1 MLKKYEFGDA
11 WCVECPAGADNAW
24 MPVPAALVVVVV
36 LVLTMI
42 PVAAGVAR
50 EQVIAAVVAGG
61 LTGTEVVRR
70 LVAVFSSRRV
80 R

>member
-1 MLKKYEFGDA
+1 MKKFEAGDA
-11 WCVECPAGADNAW
+11 WCVVCPAGGASDRI
-24 MPVPAALVVVVV
+24 PVPGVLLVVVV
-36 LVLTMI
+36 LVLTVI

-70 LVAVFSSRRV
+70 MVAVFSSRRA

>member
-1 MLKKYEFGDA
+1 MLKKFEDGDA
-11 WCVECPAGADNAW
+11 RCVACPAGAAGAW

-36 LVLTMI
+36 LVLTVI

-61 LTGTEVVRR
+61 LMGTEVVRR
-70 LVAVFSSRRV
+70 LVTVSSRRA